1 MQSLLAI
8 ADIIQLKTS
17 DSEAHHKDETE
28 NAVAKPT
35 VTCENINSSTVTLRC
50 AGDQSP
56 LTQYS
61 WVGPGIQNKP
71 GSELQLNNEDIQS
84 STVYSCVVK
93 NPVSNRSEDFDAKT
107 CLPTPG
113 NSGIIAGVISFLIIA
128 LIGVV
133 LCFVPP
139 VR

>member
-1 MQSLLAI
+1 MKKQLAGVPPQFISMARQGGTSLLYP
-8 ADIIQLKTS
+8 QLVEVIYRKFSGDTM
-17 DSEAHHKDETE
+17 TTRLL

-35 VTCENINSSTVTLRC
+35 VTCENINSSTVTLQC

-84 STVYSCVVK
+84 SDAVYTCVVK
-93 NPVSNRSEDFDAKT
+93 NPVSEKRSDFYAKT
-107 CLPTPG
+107 CSASQGDSHT
-113 NSGIIAGVISFLIIA
+113 
-128 LIGVV
+128 
-133 LCFVPP
+133 
-139 VR
+139 